1 MSSIPIKQ
9 QRQRTNETHLKVI
22 VGAGLGG
29 VGAAIAL
36 LLAGHDVQI
45 FEAASEIAEV
55 GAGVQV
61 LPNSSRVLQ
70 SWGMK
75 GSLDRYST
83 KPSRV
88 NMLGW
93 KGNLISH
100 MDFEEAVEL
109 GAEIRVR
116 SRVLDV
122 QIHDSGD
129 SVTLILGNG
138 EEHTA
143 DLVVGADGINS
154 RLREIMLGHP
164 DPPQLSGDL
173 AYRLLLSTK
182 EMLKDPELAS
192 IVTDPQVNYWLEPDA
207 HAVNY
212 VLRGGELFNMVLLV
226 TDDMPAGASTLAGNV
241 DEMRPLYE
249 GWDPRIPKLLN
260 LCESVYKWRLC
271 IRPGMETWSHPSG
284 AFTLLGDAVHATLP
298 YLASGAG
305 MALEDAAVLGELFGR
320 SKNPRAP
327 AEKQQWATYG
337 GTPEPSF
344 LATLKTF
351 MNPDASATTPELNA
365 LSSQLIL
372 HGLMSIVWDLKRRD
386 QTSLG
391 SSGPTSDWQT
401 HLGASYDM
409 WRVDFDAYCMDM
421 TKQLRNSPAA
431 REDFTRFSTSTRAIY
446 HAAQLIL
453 HVEVLDLQ
461 ICAGAKHILGRP
473 VAPHDY
479 QRSRKRM
486 KRWVSDDGPK
496 AAVAASHA
504 AHLLRD
510 GLTHLE
516 D

>member
-9 QRQRTNETHLKVI
+9 QRQRTNETRLKIIV

-36 LLAGHDVQI
+36 LLAGHEVQI

-55 GAGVQV
+55 GAGIQV

-75 GSLDRYST
+75 DSLDRYST

-100 MDFEEAVEL
+100 MDFEESASKYPGTFYWDFHRANLHQCLLDRAVEL

-122 QIHDSGD
+122 QVHDTGD
-129 SVTLILGNG
+129 SATLILDNG

-154 RLREIMLGHP
+154 HLREIMLGHP
-164 DPPQLSGDL
+164 DPPQLTGDL

-192 IVTDPQVNYWLEPDA
+192 FVTDPQVNYWLGPDA
-207 HAVNY
+207 HAGQSICLPRHPVFVTRIIRRIVLTMYVLTVNY

-226 TDDMPAGASTLAGNV
+226 PDDMPAGANTLAGNV
-241 DEMRPLYE
+241 DEMRALYE

-271 IRPGMETWSHPSG
+271 IRPGMETWTHPSG

-320 SKNPRAP
+320 MADQAAITSLLHA
-327 AEKQQWATYG
+327 YG
-337 GTPEPSF
+337 TV
-344 LATLKTF
+344 
-351 MNPDASATTPELNA
+351 
-365 LSSQLIL
+365 LSSRKI
-372 HGLMSIVWDLKRRD
+372 
-386 QTSLG
+386 
-391 SSGPTSDWQT
+391 
-401 HLGASYDM
+401 
-409 WRVDFDAYCMDM
+409 
-421 TKQLRNSPAA
+421 
-431 REDFTRFSTSTRAIY
+431 ED
-446 HAAQLIL
+446 
-453 HVEVLDLQ
+453 VLDLYTHDGVLMAPGFAPAVGQ
-461 ICAGAKHILGRP
+461 AELGKAYERIFNTIRLEIDFEIDEIVVTEDGTWAFARTTAAGTKYWLQKGSKESHHNQELFVCQKVDEIWKIAR
-473 VAPHDY
+473 Y
-479 QRSRKRM
+479 CFSSM
-486 KRWVSDDGPK
+486 KP
-496 AAVAASHA
+496 
-504 AHLLRD
+504 LM
-510 GLTHLE
+510 
-516 D
+516 